1 MNLYLIVFLLLAV
14 DALAEIR
21 QPKLERWLYP
31 VCWGFVTM
39 LLVFRFGQG
48 TDYVTY
54 HAIYETIPP
63 AIDWPSGHICGYYPE
78 IGWRLLSAGFKL
90 LQIPFWGFCMV
101 LGAADMLLI
110 HRFLK
115 NYVPWKVAGLFFSY
129 PVLIFVYLVSGLR
142 QGLAIC
148 IFLGLALPFYL
159 ERKWIPYVASVLLA
173 ASFHKVGYAW
183 LILVPAAYFPVKL
196 VFLGVGLS
204 AAGGLLLQIPWME
217 QMLTG
222 LIPVYHVRQFLLEG
236 NLSLFAVGERLASF
250 AVIAFLYVR
259 REKQE
264 EDHEKEQVLKAY
276 LCGVCFYLLLCGN
289 AYYASRYA
297 VIFKVLE
304 CVLIVW
310 LLEGRDRLA
319 KLAAV
324 YFFGLTLLMGVKNLQ
339 AAAEEGGYTRQEVN
353 AFNYPYV
360 SIFWKERINDY
371 YDYTER
377 LNEKYEILVEDQML
391 WMIEQ

>member
-1 MNLYLIVFLLLAV
+1 M
-14 DALAEIR
+14 
-21 QPKLERWLYP
+21 
-31 VCWGFVTM
+31 
-39 LLVFRFGQG
+39 
-48 TDYVTY
+48 
-54 HAIYETIPP
+54 
-63 AIDWPSGHICGYYPE
+63 
-78 IGWRLLSAGFKL
+78 
-90 LQIPFWGFCMV
+90 
-101 LGAADMLLI
+101 
-110 HRFLK
+110 
-115 NYVPWKVAGLFFSY
+115 
-129 PVLIFVYLVSGLR
+129 
-142 QGLAIC
+142 
-148 IFLGLALPFYL
+148 
-159 ERKWIPYVASVLLA
+159 
-173 ASFHKVGYAW
+173 
-183 LILVPAAYFPVKL
+183 
-196 VFLGVGLS
+196 
-204 AAGGLLLQIPWME
+204 
-217 QMLTG
+217 
-222 LIPVYHVRQFLLEG
+222 
-236 NLSLFAVGERLASF
+236 
-250 AVIAFLYVR
+250 IAFLYVR

>member
-1 MNLYLIVFLLLAV
+1 
-14 DALAEIR
+14 
-21 QPKLERWLYP
+21 
-31 VCWGFVTM
+31 
-39 LLVFRFGQG
+39 
-48 TDYVTY
+48 
-54 HAIYETIPP
+54 
-63 AIDWPSGHICGYYPE
+63 
-78 IGWRLLSAGFKL
+78 
-90 LQIPFWGFCMV
+90 
-101 LGAADMLLI
+101 
-110 HRFLK
+110 
-115 NYVPWKVAGLFFSY
+115 
-129 PVLIFVYLVSGLR
+129 
-142 QGLAIC
+142 
-148 IFLGLALPFYL
+148 
-159 ERKWIPYVASVLLA
+159 
-173 ASFHKVGYAW
+173 
-183 LILVPAAYFPVKL
+183 
-196 VFLGVGLS
+196 
-204 AAGGLLLQIPWME
+204 ME

>member
-63 AIDWPSGHICGYYPE
+63 AIDWPSGYICGYYPE

-289 AYYASRYA
+289 AYDASRYA

-360 SIFWKERINDY
+360 SIFWKARINDY